1 MSSMPAGPAG
11 FSPTAARSG
20 VMGQVRAISHRTWL
34 ALAVVFGFL
43 LFLIVMGILKADQT
57 RQATEQ
63 KPEATRTEAP
73 EEVLSMID
81 DRLPEPPPPMPPAPR
96 VEQAPPPPSG
106 PTFEEMA
113 YARMYA
119 QEMAATSQPLSGGQ
133 QIAGG
138 QFRSF
143 DEATSSPTDDLS
155 ALEQQLHAQL
165 GVLTQRVSTMHGA
178 GSGPALAAGPGL
190 AAGRDPVDGRTGLDA
205 SADSSAG
212 VRFEPAPRSPVIH
225 EGWVVPARLDQ
236 LITSDIGGQVRA
248 LVTEDVYDS
257 VTGRFLLIPAGTR
270 AVGQYGNG
278 IVFGQNRLAVVWT
291 RLIFPDGSSLH
302 IDAPGT
308 DGSGSV
314 GLRDQV
320 NNHWGK
326 VLGAA
331 LLSTVFSVGVAMA
344 NDDEG
349 SVLDRRSNSDV
360 ARSTAANEVA
370 RVGSAVTGRALTIPP
385 TIEVRPGYALQIRVN
400 RDWYLQPWRRAS

>member
-1 MSSMPAGPAG
+1 
-11 FSPTAARSG
+11 
-20 VMGQVRAISHRTWL
+20 
-34 ALAVVFGFL
+34 
-43 LFLIVMGILKADQT
+43 
-57 RQATEQ
+57 
-63 KPEATRTEAP
+63 
-73 EEVLSMID
+73 
-81 DRLPEPPPPMPPAPR
+81 
-96 VEQAPPPPSG
+96 
-106 PTFEEMA
+106 
-113 YARMYA
+113 MYA

-138 QFRSF
+138 EFGSF
-143 DEATSSPTDDLS
+143 DEATTGPTDDFS

-165 GVLTQRVSTMHGA
+165 GVLTQRVSSMHGA
-178 GSGPALAAGPGL
+178 GAGPALASGPGL
-190 AAGRDPVDGRTGLDA
+190 AAERDPVDGR
-205 SADSSAG
+205 ADSSAG

-278 IVFGQNRLAVVWT
+278 VVFGQNRLAVVWT

-314 GLRDQV
+314 GLRDRV
-320 NNHWGK
+320 NNYWGQ

-400 RDWYLQPWRRAS
+400 RDWYLQPWRKAS

>member
-1 MSSMPAGPAG
+1 MNMQAGPAG

-20 VMGQVRAISHRTWL
+20 VMGQVRAISHRTWIV
-34 ALAVVFGFL
+34 LAVASGII
-43 LFLIVMGILKADQT
+43 LFLIVMGVLKADQT
-57 RQATEQ
+57 RQTAELR
-63 KPEATRTEAP
+63 PEATRTEAP
-73 EEVLSMID
+73 DEVLSMIGD
-81 DRLPEPPPPMPPAPR
+81 DLPEPEPSMPPVPLAEP
-96 VEQAPPPPSG
+96 APPAPSG
-106 PTFEEMA
+106 PTYEEMA

-119 QEMAATSQPLSGGQ
+119 QEIAATSQPLSGGQ
-133 QIAGG
+133 AFTGG
-138 QFRSF
+138 QLASF
-143 DEATSSPTDDLS
+143 DAGTDPADDLS

-165 GVLTQRVSTMHGA
+165 GVLTQRISHMSGSGAAAAPELAGLGA
-178 GSGPALAAGPGL
+178 GAGAGQPMTSGAAVD
-190 AAGRDPVDGRTGLDA
+190 AGGA
-205 SADSSAG
+205 

-270 AVGQYGNG
+270 AVGEYGNG
-278 IVFGQNRLAVVWT
+278 VVFGQDRLAVVWT

-302 IDAPGT
+302 ITDAPGT
-308 DGSGSV
+308 DGLGSV
-314 GLRDQV
+314 GMRDRV

-349 SVLDRRSNSDV
+349 SVLDRPSNSDV

-370 RVGSAVTGRALTIPP
+370 RVGSAITGRALTIPP
-385 TIEVRPGYALQIRVN
+385 TIEVRPGYALSIRVN
-400 RDWYLQPWRRAS
+400 RDWYLQPWRRSS